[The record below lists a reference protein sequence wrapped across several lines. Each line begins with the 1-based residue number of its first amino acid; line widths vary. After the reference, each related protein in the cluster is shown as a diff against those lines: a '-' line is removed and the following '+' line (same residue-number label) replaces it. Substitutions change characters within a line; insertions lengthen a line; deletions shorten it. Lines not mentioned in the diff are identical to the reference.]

1 TKDLIEACLQDEGI
15 RYQSVQARVKGRKKL
30 EAKYLDPKKDY
41 RKLDEIT
48 DQAGL
53 RVITYYE
60 DDVHRVAKLI
70 KREFTIDPDN
80 SVDKREIEPDR
91 FGYRAINYVCTHS
104 SKRSTDV
111 EYKRFSGVVCE
122 IQSTSVL
129 THAWSE
135 IEHEW
140 YDLKDGY
147 PREIKRRF
155 SRLIA
160 LLEVA
165 EAEFIEIRKLR
176 KQTENSVG
184 ILVEALILD
193 LLLDQVSIRSLV
205 EKD

>member
-1 TKDLIEACLQDEGI
+1 
-15 RYQSVQARVKGRKKL
+15 
-30 EAKYLDPKKDY
+30 
-41 RKLDEIT
+41 
-48 DQAGL
+48 
-53 RVITYYE
+53 
-60 DDVHRVAKLI
+60 KLI

-122 IQSTSVL
+122 IQITSVL

-193 LLLDQVSIRSLV
+193 LPLDQVSIRSLV
-205 EKD
+205 EKDPLIIKADKLVVEALEASLSDEINENGLEFRAKSGNLAGMSSLLEVHDQLDKHLSAVVEFA